1 MTRSRALSGRVL
13 AAANVV
19 WSGKSPSTGTVP
31 MSDCLHCDIN
41 DLVEKQLERDDADLG
56 DLAARL
62 TESLADLILLA
73 PPPDQSNL
81 MADVLANLVHAYSDK
96 TRPIDSTPSQSFG
109 PGREVVGYFQEGGL
123 GWEDR
128 INEALRKAAGK

>member
-1 MTRSRALSGRVL
+1 
-13 AAANVV
+13 
-19 WSGKSPSTGTVP
+19 

-73 PPPDQSNL
+73 
-81 MADVLANLVHAYSDK
+81 
-96 TRPIDSTPSQSFG
+96 
-109 PGREVVGYFQEGGL
+109 
-123 GWEDR
+123 
-128 INEALRKAAGK
+128 AAGLTNPS

>member
-1 MTRSRALSGRVL
+1 MSGSCNGERDMIRQITL
-13 AAANVV
+13 
-19 WSGKSPSTGTVP
+19 STGTVP

-73 PPPDQSNL
+73 PPADQSKL
-81 MADVLANLVHAYSDK
+81 MADVLANLGQAYLEK
-96 TRPIDSTPSQSFG
+96 TGAIESTP
-109 PGREVVGYFQEGGL
+109 RH
-123 GWEDR
+123 
-128 INEALRKAAGK
+128 